1 MPKCIFQGLEN
12 AFGHASGLSRP
23 RPKGLILFL
32 LNPSNFKLSFS
43 RLQKRDI
50 SLFSRRDIAEC
61 IFQALKN
68 AFGHGSGPGA
78 LASGLA
84 NAAERLAENIWC
96 VIAPSIETVRNAAIA
111 IK

>member
-23 RPKGLILFL
+23 RPKGLILFI

-43 RLQKRDI
+43 ILQKRDI

-61 IFQALKN
+61 IYQALKN

-84 NAAERLAENIWC
+84 NGAERLSHSIWF
-96 VIAPSIETVRNAAIA
+96 VLPP
-111 IK
+111 